1 MENWQ
6 MLCHSFVYKS
16 PQIWM
21 CLSNWI
27 KIIACSLLLKWQPP
41 FPFTRISLC
50 KHFNECVVSPHGWS
64 RPPPPQTMLCG
75 CLTTAAVV
83 LECLLLNVTHISTW
97 MCCTAIVYQAAGIT
111 LLFVYLCFLMLRV
124 FLCTSKTINNG
135 SVSHTNYVGYKHTV
149 QHHI

>member
-1 MENWQ
+1 

-111 LLFVYLCFLMLRV
+111 LFFDCLCFLNVKCVSVYIQDHQQRFRFTHKLCRLQTHSATPYLRA
-124 FLCTSKTINNG
+124 SA
-135 SVSHTNYVGYKHTV
+135 
-149 QHHI
+149 